1 MPSLSISSALLILGD
16 PEGLPWTSPIW
27 QDLTRVFG
35 VPWDTES
42 GSAPDARTPLVWS
55 WTTWTAESIKNYAR
69 NLWSFSDMVTQVKYS
84 SRTFSD
90 NDSIGRSQW
99 NKWIQENWGRRW
111 KMNRRIDEVFT
122 EYKCSPYDTLTRANT
137 RKVNM
142 FSSFCYMSTSKVA
155 IQLLSLDDAQVTHII
170 TMPLA
175 HALLGESAYRDEDV
189 NFLKMEVKQF
199 IDVLIVQTWH
209 RYRKGLFRESK
220 QLEKDELAL
229 QEEWLAITQEGATP
243 SVKMIKAYLSRLRR
257 VLTIRAH
264 YQDQKSIEELKTQQ
278 KTLEVMLAA
287 AHNDNGKLDEV
298 DKLLK
303 VLWDMLKRLASE
315 NDTFPGAF
323 GGRQWQGQKGENIP
337 NQPFVIICPVNLL
350 HQWTREI
357 ERFLKWGTF
366 DLFPYTGKLGSQK
379 GWWNDVFTKSN
390 HELCHHIILA
400 TESVLQDD
408 ASVIFMDIF
417 RNVGDELRKA
427 SAYPSRVSTT
437 LYGRQYLTMIMDE
450 AHAARKLN
458 KLHTAACA
466 LRAMSTNTI
475 AMTATPVMTKLLA
488 RDRKAERESENAAE
502 HLRKLFSGNDPHDP
516 TKTELYPKLQKYIP
530 WLREVFSLHVIRCTL
545 DSIDYLGRKIFG
557 MRPYCEHVMLI
568 ELHDWEWRELN
579 LLTNQI
585 IEQTPLTTLVGT
597 GKVGSSP
604 CIHHIFYFNPGSD
617 GSGAIGTGLSESNPN
632 PNPDVLIPLPPQFY
646 HSSLLIYIYIQN
658 FYIEFRHGLLH
669 PHMNPCGTNGW
680 QKPTSLVEWKGK
692 ASTKLDIL
700 TQIVD
705 HHLKIDN
712 APPLK
717 ICSDARSIEVN
728 TSEIAVEAEHV
739 DSDRIVIFSAFSSS
753 NAAIRDVL
761 ALYGIQALEL
771 HGKMHPNKRKLVL
784 NEFRS
789 SNHTTGARVLILSM
803 VGTVGLNLACANI
816 MVVADTLWSVLDD
829 EQLRGRIYRYPQQKQ
844 VHFYRLVTRGTP
856 DVFLNNI
863 AFDKGMLHLAF
874 VGLNDKALALFNGE
888 SNDRDLVTSA
898 LADSNHSDPE
908 PDKGSPALDTW
919 PRDKHDGRKSRG
931 TTLNESHAPPHTSS
945 KRPAET
951 SPTPAEHAQR
961 KPKHAKAV
969 VAVTPIPIAKKGKGK
984 GKLREEALAQP
995 ENITGSTISIL
1006 PTTLTHSAMSIATTT
1021 TTHLSS
1027 TSTFVPALPPLP
1039 PPPPSTSAISTPT
1052 FTPPPIPIPIPIPT
1066 PSTPSP
1072 NFRSPSSPSSLF
1084 DVDINPEPELSWN
1097 PDNDPLLDV
1106 MQSSTQQ
1113 ADSDELDQFAELEW
1127 ATGPSSSMSS
1137 PPPFFFTHTS
1147 SPMSSPPPS
1156 SLTRA
1161 SSPVS
1166 PPSPP
1171 SQSLPSSSKSHGTV
1185 RMTPGVRPRQ
1195 CKRNDN
1201 GTPTIAGPSNS
1212 RQPPLIEDI
1221 GGTPLIPGGMGR
1233 FKGVT
1238 RNCGKGK
1245 ARQG

>member
-1 MPSLSISSALLILGD
+1 MNSVTVSYSPQRALFFFEPASDFSFNSL
-16 PEGLPWTSPIW
+16 
-27 QDLTRVFG
+27 
-35 VPWDTES
+35 
-42 GSAPDARTPLVWS
+42 
-55 WTTWTAESIKNYAR
+55 
-69 NLWSFSDMVTQVKYS
+69 
-84 SRTFSD
+84 
-90 NDSIGRSQW
+90 
-99 NKWIQENWGRRW
+99 
-111 KMNRRIDEVFT
+111 
-122 EYKCSPYDTLTRANT
+122 TL
-137 RKVNM
+137 
-142 FSSFCYMSTSKVA
+142 S
-155 IQLLSLDDAQVTHII
+155 H
-170 TMPLA
+170 
-175 HALLGESAYRDEDV
+175 
-189 NFLKMEVKQF
+189 
-199 IDVLIVQTWH
+199 
-209 RYRKGLFRESK
+209 LF
-220 QLEKDELAL
+220 QA
-229 QEEWLAITQEGATP
+229 
-243 SVKMIKAYLSRLRR
+243 
-257 VLTIRAH
+257 
-264 YQDQKSIEELKTQQ
+264 
-278 KTLEVMLAA
+278 
-287 AHNDNGKLDEV
+287 
-298 DKLLK
+298 
-303 VLWDMLKRLASE
+303 
-315 NDTFPGAF
+315 
-323 GGRQWQGQKGENIP
+323 
-337 NQPFVIICPVNLL
+337 
-350 HQWTREI
+350 
-357 ERFLKWGTF
+357 
-366 DLFPYTGKLGSQK
+366 
-379 GWWNDVFTKSN
+379 
-390 HELCHHIILA
+390 
-400 TESVLQDD
+400 LQDD

-417 RNVGDELRKA
+417 HNVGDELRKA

-437 LYGRQYLTMIMDE
+437 LYGRQYLAMIMDE
-450 AHAARKLN
+450 AHAACKLN

-475 AMTATPVMTKLLA
+475 AMTATPVMTKLQDLWIMGHVMGIQQFSDKVA
-488 RDRKAERESENAAE
+488 YEPRQEIAKLSVNQKMPLNTSENSFLGMILMIRRRQSFIPSSRNTSPGLE
-502 HLRKLFSGNDPHDP
+502 KFF
-516 TKTELYPKLQKYIP
+516 LY
-530 WLREVFSLHVIRCTL
+530 
-545 DSIDYLGRKIFG
+545 YLGRKIFG
-557 MRPYCEHVMLI
+557 MRPYREHVMLI

-579 LLTNQI
+579 LLTDQI

-604 CIHHIFYFNPGSD
+604 CIHRIFYFDPGSD
-617 GSGAIGTGLSESNPN
+617 GSRAIGTGLSESNPN

-658 FYIEFRHGLLH
+658 FYIEFHCGLLH
-669 PHMNPCGTNGW
+669 PHMNPRGTDGW

-728 TSEIAVEAEHV
+728 TSEIAVKAEHV
-739 DSDRIVIFSAFSSS
+739 DSDRIVIFSAFPSS

-771 HGKMHPNKRKLVL
+771 HGKMHLNKRKLVL

-803 VGTVGLNLACANI
+803 VGTIGLNLACANI
-816 MVVADTLWSVLDD
+816 MVVADTLWSALDD
-829 EQLRGRIYRYPQQKQ
+829 EQLCGRIYRYPQQKQ
-844 VHFYRLVTRGTP
+844 VHFYRLVAQGTP

-908 PDKGSPALDTW
+908 PDKGSPALDTR
-919 PRDKHDGRKSRG
+919 PHDKRDGRKSQG

-969 VAVTPIPIAKKGKGK
+969 VAVTPVPIAKKGKGK

-995 ENITGSTISIL
+995 ENITSSTISTL

-1021 TTHLSS
+1021 TTHLLS

-1039 PPPPSTSAISTPT
+1039 PPPPSTSAISTPA

-1127 ATGPSSSMSS
+1127 ETGPSSSMSS
-1137 PPPFFFTHTS
+1137 PPPSSFTHTS

-1156 SLTRA
+1156 SLTHA
-1161 SSPVS
+1161 SSPMS

-1171 SQSLPSSSKSHGTV
+1171 SQSLPSSSKSHGAV
-1185 RMTPGVRPRQ
+1185 PPTP
-1195 CKRNDN
+1195 
-1201 GTPTIAGPSNS
+1201 AG
-1212 RQPPLIEDI
+1212 LH
-1221 GGTPLIPGGMGR
+1221 
-1233 FKGVT
+1233 
-1238 RNCGKGK
+1238 
-1245 ARQG
+1245 